1 MPFVSPDGSSSTAP
15 VQGRTTAEVAR
26 IVNAVR
32 AQAEL
37 TGARILAEGIETRRH
52 AEVARTMGATIGQGW
67 LYGRPGV
74 LPTGSR
80 PTRAAVDLLQEPA
93 PADTRTPFE
102 VVAAERATERAPK
115 DLLLPMSMHIEHKA
129 LDAAEPGVLLACFQE
144 VRHFTPATRARFGRL
159 SRRPP

>member
-1 MPFVSPDGSSSTAP
+1 MALDDVGAEPASLAVMPFVRPDVIKLDLRL

-52 AEVARTMGATIGQGW
+52 AEIARTLGATIAQGY

-74 LPTGSR
+74 LPPGAAPPGPPSSCSR
-80 PTRAAVDLLQEPA
+80 
-93 PADTRTPFE
+93 
-102 VVAAERATERAPK
+102 
-115 DLLLPMSMHIEHKA
+115 
-129 LDAAEPGVLLACFQE
+129 
-144 VRHFTPATRARFGRL
+144 
-159 SRRPP
+159 SRRPPTPARRSRSSPPSGPRSGPPRTCCCR